1 MDISSRLIDNVDPS
15 AAVVAPGRAQPR
27 RILMAASEI
36 YPLAKTGGLA
46 DVLGALPS
54 ALRDLGAD
62 LRLLLPAYPSA
73 LDAVRDANVV
83 ANLGEVCG
91 VQGVRILAGRT
102 PDTGLPVWLVDCP
115 ALYRR
120 PGSPYQD
127 ASGEDWPDNW
137 LRFGVFCHVVAWC
150 ARASHVLDWRPDV
163 VHCHDW
169 QTGLIPLLLR
179 RGDGAHRAHTL
190 FTLHNAAFHGSFE
203 IDTARRLGIAQD
215 LLHPDGVEFYGKLS
229 FLKAGV
235 RYADKLSTVSPR
247 YAREICTP
255 EFGCGLDG
263 LYAARAGDLTGI
275 LNGID
280 TALWNPAT
288 DSSLAACF
296 SASNSAGKR
305 LCKAALQR
313 EFRLAEAP
321 APPLLAFVARLTTQ
335 KMADVVLDR
344 LPAMFTRHPDLQ
356 CVVLGRGERL
366 FEDGFARLQP
376 HFPGRLGVRIGY
388 SEALAHRIQAGADIL
403 LHGARFEP
411 CGLTQMHAMRY
422 GTVPIVRGVGG
433 LAETVI
439 DADMDIPGPLAST
452 GFVFAEASGEAMD
465 AALDRC
471 LRTYREAPTAWH
483 TLQTRAMLGDFG
495 WARSARAY
503 IDLYQ
508 TLEVGRA
515 TSQHCA
521 G

>member
-1 MDISSRLIDNVDPS
+1 MDRSSQLIGNVDRR
-15 AAVVAPGRAQPR
+15 VVAIAPRRAKLP

-46 DVLGALPS
+46 DVLGALPN
-54 ALRDLGAD
+54 ALHDLGAD
-62 LRLLLPAYPSA
+62 LRLLLPAYESA
-73 LDAVRDANVV
+73 LDTVRDANVV

-91 VQGVRILAGRT
+91 AQSVRLLAGRT

-115 ALYRR
+115 ELYRR

-137 LRFGVFCHVVAWC
+137 LRFGVFGQVVAWC
-150 ARASHVLDWRPDV
+150 ARAGDVLDWRPDV

-169 QTGLIPLLLR
+169 QTGLVPLLLR
-179 RGDGAHRAHTL
+179 RSDGAHRAHSV
-190 FTLHNAAFHGSFE
+190 FTLHNASFQGNFD
-203 IDTARRLGIAQD
+203 IDAARRLGIPQD

-229 FLKAGV
+229 FLKTGV

-288 DSSLAACF
+288 DSSLAARF
-296 SASNSAGKR
+296 SAGSCAGKR
-305 LCKAALQR
+305 LCKADLQR
-313 EFRLAEAP
+313 EFQLAEAP
-321 APPLLAFVARLTTQ
+321 ARPLLAFVARLTTQ

-344 LPAMFTRHPDLQ
+344 LPAMLARHPDLQ
-356 CVVLGRGERL
+356 CVVLGRGERT
-366 FEDGFARLQP
+366 FEDGFVRLQAR
-376 HFPGRLGVRIGY
+376 FPGCVGVRIGY
-388 SEALAHRIQAGADIL
+388 TEALAHRIQAGADIL

-411 CGLTQMHAMRY
+411 CGLTPMHAMRY

-439 DADMDIPGPLAST
+439 DADMDAPGAQAST
-452 GFVFAEASGEAMD
+452 GFVFADASAEAMD

-471 LRTYREAPTAWH
+471 LGTYREAPTAWH
-483 TLQTRAMLGDFG
+483 ALQTRGMRGDFG

-503 IDLYQ
+503 LDLYR
-508 TLEVGRA
+508 TLAVGRHMA
-515 TSQHCA
+515 A
-521 G
+521 